1 MKLGNNSD
9 MPSATIADQGS
20 LLWGSFLELSF
31 FGIII
36 AHARVMIL
44 LALTTL
50 LPNLNV
56 DNSATMLS
64 SSAATYPAAHIIWE
78 RPHRKPPDKSAE
90 QYWLRKPPNIN
101 ILQCRPRKP
110 PDKLTEQH
118 RILGELCELLS
129 FLLRHNWFGTHALG
143 EPVIYTILQL
153 LSSDVP
159 LQACGGV

>member
-1 MKLGNNSD
+1 MMLGSD
-9 MPSATIADQGS
+9 SEMPSAKIADQGS

-64 SSAATYPAAHIIWE
+64 LSAATYPAARIIWE

-90 QYWLRKPPNIN
+90 QYWLRKPPNIH

-110 PDKLTEQH
+110 PDKSTEQH
-118 RILGELCELLS
+118 W
-129 FLLRHNWFGTHALG
+129 LRKPHNNITPEMFQI
-143 EPVIYTILQL
+143 IY
-153 LSSDVP
+153 P
-159 LQACGGV
+159 GVRADPDEAVANGN